1 MRARKSI
8 VAAALLVLALLA
20 ALWWV
25 GQTAF
30 LRFALDRAVAA
41 SDGRLSYERV
51 EGTLF
56 DGVRVARLGWREPAA
71 AERGGVSAVEV
82 NELRVAWR
90 VLPLLLRRELDLTQA
105 TAARVRVALA
115 PGAGAATPPAS
126 LALPIALRLSDLRIA
141 ELVVEPADAPPIAL
155 REVELQ
161 ARYRDGRY
169 RVEHL
174 RADSDYGSAQLAGEI
189 GDAAPYPLAAGVSLA
204 ARWRSL
210 SAGASLTGTLERI
223 GVTAAASVPTAPGAG
238 PQPRAEPQAQP
249 PAPAQAQAQAGPQA
263 QTGPQPQPPPA
274 QAEQGIVSASFELR
288 PFDAQPLGAI
298 ELRADAFD
306 PATLGFA
313 PQLRMRWSGTAIA
326 QVALPEA
333 DRALRVSA
341 DTTLANELAGRL
353 AQGRLPVS
361 GVAGR
366 LEWSGSLLQVRDLRA
381 TLTGGAR
388 LQGSASLDTARS
400 VALMGIDLPLLR
412 FDLALR
418 DLDLSVFAD
427 AIGATRLGG
436 RAIADAGRLQVD
448 LVDAAR
454 GGAALIAAVTL
465 ERERLSIERLALRA
479 IPGLADGLLEAAG
492 SVELRAPYP
501 ASLEGR
507 FSRLDPSR
515 VWPAL
520 EALARR
526 APPAQT
532 TRTAQ
537 AAQAAQTATVADAH
551 RDSPIALLSGSIDG
565 RWALEGPLLPAAGQ
579 PVAVELDVVDGR
591 LAGLVARAAIRARF
605 DGERIDGARVDA
617 ALGQTRVRAGGALG
631 APGDRMA
638 FELSA
643 PRLSQLAP
651 LLDIELDG
659 ALTASGELRGPL
671 TAPSTTLRASGRSI
685 ALPGAIRVASV
696 ELNGTVPRVSAGIL
710 DERVELRLRATGL
723 ALGARSVASASVDA
737 SGTLRSHTF
746 GAAAQL
752 GQTALRLAG
761 RGGFADARWRSTLD
775 ELATSGAVQ
784 ARLTHPVEIA
794 VDADSFSAGEAL
806 VEAPF
811 GRVRLARSAWR
822 DGRFEFAAEA
832 VVDRLGALVTTLG
845 VAPPAGDIEFD
856 LDDLG
861 IELRADLAGTSVD
874 DLSGRLTGRLRSA
887 PALAAGGEADLT
899 LSSGQLSGSVDLRL
913 PTLAFTNRIVGPEW
927 LFDGRL
933 AFAGQVSG
941 TLTRP
946 LLAGDLR
953 GEGLRLEQ
961 RAMGWR
967 LDEGTLAGRFDG
979 DRLRVQSLKMRSRAR
994 GGGSIE
1000 MRGESD
1006 VATFE
1011 GRFDFTADRLVVP
1024 IGPGQRIVLSGD
1036 ASAISQRGRFAITG
1050 DLRADEGRIELAS
1063 GDAPTLP
1070 ADVVIV
1076 GREAPDGRAT
1086 GTAAQ
1091 RLRIE
1096 ADLRLNLGENLRVY
1110 GSGVDARLT
1119 GQLTLRGTLPD
1130 APRAFGTV
1138 RVREGRYTA
1147 YGQQLEITRGSVV
1160 FNGPLENPVLDIVAL
1175 RRDQAVEAGVALTGT
1190 VTAPRIRLTSNPDVP
1205 DAEKLSWLV
1214 LGVPLEGAQGGAQV
1228 AALQAAAV
1236 TLFGANDGGLSGG
1249 LKEALGLDLLTVR
1262 SASAAGSLL
1271 PSDFGAGGVLPGQFG
1286 GGPAAATGAAATDGV
1301 VAVGKRLSSRVLLTY
1316 EQGLRGTWNLLRIQY
1331 DITRRLSLRAQTGTE
1346 SAVDMLFRHP
1356 FD

>member
-8 VAAALLVLALLA
+8 VATGLLVLAVLV
-20 ALWWV
+20 ALWWI

-56 DGVRVARLGWREPAA
+56 DGVRVGRLAWREPAA

-82 NELRVAWR
+82 GGLRVAWR

-115 PGAGAATPPAS
+115 AGAGAATPPAS
-126 LALPIALRLSDLRIA
+126 LAVPIALRLRDLRIA
-141 ELVVEPADAPPIAL
+141 ELVVEPADSSPIAL
-155 REVELQ
+155 RDVELQ
-161 ARYRDGRY
+161 AGYRDGRY
-169 RVEHL
+169 RVERL
-174 RADSDYGSAQLAGEI
+174 RADSDHGSAQLAGEI
-189 GDAAPYPLAAGVSLA
+189 GDTAPYPLAAGVSLA

-210 SAGASLTGTLERI
+210 SAAASLTGTLEHI
-223 GVTAAASVPTAPGAG
+223 GVSAAASVPTQPGSG
-238 PQPRAEPQAQP
+238 PQQP
-249 PAPAQAQAQAGPQA
+249 
-263 QTGPQPQPPPA
+263 
-274 QAEQGIVSASFELR
+274 EQGIVSASFELR
-288 PFDAQPLGAI
+288 PFDAQPLGPI
-298 ELRADAFD
+298 ELRADALD
-306 PATLGFA
+306 PAALGLA
-313 PQLRMRWSGTAIA
+313 PQLRMRWSGTASA
-326 QVALPEA
+326 QVALPHEGT
-333 DRALRVSA
+333 ALRVAASVA
-341 DTTLANELAGRL
+341 LANDLAGRL
-353 AQGRLPVS
+353 EQRRLPVS
-361 GVAGR
+361 AVAGR
-366 LEWSGSLLQVRDLRA
+366 LQWSGTLLQAQELRA

-388 LQGSASLDTARS
+388 VQGSASLDTARS
-400 VALMGIDLPLLR
+400 VALMGIELPLLR

-418 DLDLSVFAD
+418 DLDLSVFAG
-427 AIGATRLGG
+427 AIGATRLSGS
-436 RAIADAGRLQVD
+436 AIADAGRLQVD
-448 LVDAAR
+448 LVDGAR
-454 GGAALIAAVTL
+454 GGAALAAAATL

-492 SVELRAPYP
+492 TVELRAPYP
-501 ASLEGR
+501 ASLAGR

-515 VWPAL
+515 AWPAL
-520 EALARR
+520 AALAR
-526 APPAQT
+526 PAQD
-532 TRTAQ
+532 AI
-537 AAQAAQTATVADAH
+537 VVDAH
-551 RDSPIALLSGSIDG
+551 RDSPIARLSGSIDG
-565 RWALEGPLLPAAGQ
+565 RWALEGPLLPAAGR
-579 PVAVELDVVDGR
+579 PVAAELDVVDGR
-591 LAGLVARAAIRARF
+591 LAGLAARAALRAHF
-605 DGERIDGARVDA
+605 DGERIGDARIDA
-617 ALGQTRVRAGGALG
+617 ALGQTKVHARGALG

-638 FELSA
+638 FEFGA
-643 PRLSQLAP
+643 ARLSQLAP
-651 LLDIELDG
+651 LLGIELDG
-659 ALTASGELRGPL
+659 ALTASGELRGRL
-671 TAPSTTLRASGRSI
+671 TAPSTTLQASGRAI
-685 ALPGAIRVASV
+685 ALPGAIRLGAV
-696 ELNGTVPRVSAGIL
+696 ELNATVPRISAGIL
-710 DERVELRLRATGL
+710 DERVELRLRATDL
-723 ALGARSVASASVDA
+723 SLGARGVASAAVDA
-737 SGTLRSHTF
+737 SGTLQSHTF

-752 GQTALRLAG
+752 GQVALRLAG
-761 RGGFADARWRSTLD
+761 RGGFADARWRATLD
-775 ELATSGAVQ
+775 ELASSGAVQ
-784 ARLTHPVEIA
+784 ARLAHPVEIA
-794 VDADSFSAGEAL
+794 VDADSISAGETL

-811 GRVRLARSAWR
+811 GRVRLARAAWR
-822 DGRFEFAAEA
+822 HGRFEIAGDA
-832 VVDRLGALVTTLG
+832 VVDRLGALVAALG
-845 VAPPAGDIEFD
+845 VAPPTGDIEFD

-861 IELRADLAGTSVD
+861 VELRAELAGTSAD

-899 LSSGQLSGSVDLRL
+899 LTAGRLSGSVDLRL

-933 AFAGQVSG
+933 AFAGQVAG
-941 TLTRP
+941 TLARP

-1000 MRGESD
+1000 MRGEAD
-1006 VATFE
+1006 VAKLE

-1036 ASAISQRGRFAITG
+1036 ASASSRRGRFAITG

-1070 ADVVIV
+1070 ADVVIL
-1076 GREAPDGRAT
+1076 GRDAPDARAT
-1086 GTAAQ
+1086 GIGAQ

-1096 ADLRLNLGENLRVY
+1096 SDLRLDLGENLRVY

-1119 GQLTLRGTLPD
+1119 GRLTLRGALPD

-1147 YGQQLEITRGSVV
+1147 YGQQLEITRGRVV

-1175 RRDQAVEAGVALTGT
+1175 RRDQAVEAGVALSGT
-1190 VTAPRIRLTSNPDVP
+1190 VMAPRIRLTSDPDVP

-1271 PSDFGAGGVLPGQFG
+1271 PADFGAGGVLPGQFG
-1286 GGPAAATGAAATDGV
+1286 GGPTAATGAAATDGV

-1346 SAVDMLFRHP
+1346 SAVDMLFRQP